1 MRRRMRVLTGL
12 LAAALAAC
20 GQSPTTTEAKSYT
33 GGNVSIKYA
42 APRVNGRAGQIFSK
56 DGLISRDRTY
66 PVWRAGANSATAL
79 HTEVDLLLGGL
90 MVPKGDYTL
99 FVELSDPAQWQL
111 IVSKQTGQWGL
122 SYNAANDLGR
132 VKMTMAKPAQLVE
145 ILKYTLTGEG
155 RKGTLQLEWENV
167 QASVALEVK

>member
-1 MRRRMRVLTGL
+1 
-12 LAAALAAC
+12 
-20 GQSPTTTEAKSYT
+20 
-33 GGNVSIKYA
+33 
-42 APRVNGRAGQIFSK
+42 
-56 DGLISRDRTY
+56 
-66 PVWRAGANSATAL
+66 
-79 HTEVDLLLGGL
+79 VDLLLGGL

>member
-1 MRRRMRVLTGL
+1 MTGL
-12 LAAALAAC
+12 LVGALAAC
-20 GQSPTTTEAKSYT
+20 GQSPTTTEAKSY
-33 GGNVSIKYA
+33 GGGTVSIKYA
-42 APRVNGRAGQIFSK
+42 APRVNGRAGKIFSK

-79 HTEVDLLLGGL
+79 HTEVDLNLGGL

-122 SYNAANDLGR
+122 SYNAANDVGR
-132 VKMTMAKPAQLVE
+132 VKMTMSKPAELVE
-145 ILKYTLTGEG
+145 NLKYTLTGEG
-155 RKGTLQLEWENV
+155 KKGALQLEWENV
-167 QASVALEVK
+167 RASVPLEAK